1 MKKKILTYVAI
12 VLGFLVLSYAFVPQ
26 VLDGKIVNQSDI
38 SGWRGMAHELQE
50 WNSAHP
56 DNKTAWTGSM
66 FSGMPTAAIEPST
79 EGDWTQNLYK
89 LLMKGKRPANWL
101 FVSMLGAFLLLLS
114 LGVNPLIAAGGA
126 IAVTFCSYNMQIIQV
141 GHNTKMQAIAMM
153 PWVLAA
159 LIYSYRSAL
168 KEKCSGSLMGA
179 ALFGLAVS
187 FQVKANHPQISYYLA
202 IIIACYVIAQF
213 ISLIVSKAQMGKYIR
228 FFAISCM
235 LLMLGLVGIGTNSS
249 KLIPTLDYTPYSMR
263 GGSSSGE
270 TKGLSIDYATKG
282 WSYGVNELPN
292 LMIPNYNGGSSYTSP
307 GKDGEI
313 YDLLEQ
319 NYGAANANKAIENL
333 PGYVGATMYW
343 GPQRFTAGP
352 MYMGAITIFLF
363 LLGLFCCKGKERWW
377 LLAASIFAILLA
389 LGEHLMFF
397 TEFAFKYLPLYNKFR
412 TVSMALIV
420 LQVTLPVLGFIALDK
435 VVKEEI
441 SREEF
446 KKKGL
451 IALALTAGYC
461 LLCWLIPGIAGNFSS
476 PADAGLQDILAKA
489 LRADRAALLRSDA
502 LTSML
507 FILASYLLLVW
518 AYIPGSKPAK
528 DKAEEHRNGF
538 AAAGRKMI
546 AAAGICLLVFIN
558 MFSTGKRYLNSEHF
572 TTPKNFDAQ
581 FKQRPVDKQILA
593 DKDPS
598 YRVLDL
604 TVDIFNDSH
613 PSYWHKN
620 IGGYS
625 PAKLQ
630 LYQEYIDSHLA
641 GDISKLYNSLKGAKT
656 IEEAEAALPDLEA
669 LSKLNCRY
677 IIIGDDSALIY
688 PHAKGNAWFEGD
700 SAEVKMT
707 SYAPN
712 ELHYTYSSPVEQKL
726 VFSEVYYPNGWHLT
740 VDGDKELDIQLS
752 DEVLRSAV
760 VPAGEHELVMKF
772 TPSAYARGEFISR
785 VCSIVILLMIVVAA
799 IFGVI
804 YDKKHPNCT
813 VE

>member
-1 MKKKILTYVAI
+1 MKKKILTYIAI
-12 VLGFLVLSYAFVPQ
+12 VLGFLALSYAFVPQ

-38 SGWRGMAHELQE
+38 SGWKGMAHELQQ
-50 WNSAHP
+50 WNDTHP
-56 DNKTAWTGSM
+56 GDRAAWTGSM

-79 EGDWTQNLYK
+79 EGDWTQPLYN

-114 LGVNPLIAAGGA
+114 LGVNPITAAGGA

-141 GHNTKMQAIAMM
+141 GHNTKMQAIAML

-159 LIYSYRSAL
+159 LVYSYRSAIAGKWSRTL
-168 KEKCSGSLMGA
+168 LGG

-202 IIIACYVIAQF
+202 IIIVCYVLTVF
-213 ISLIVSKAQMGKYIR
+213 IWLLADRGRRAGIGR
-228 FFAISCM
+228 FFAVSFI
-235 LLMLGLVGIGTNSS
+235 LLALGLAGIGSNSS
-249 KLIPTLDYTPYSMR
+249 KLLPTIDYTPYSMR

-270 TKGLSIDYATKG
+270 TDGLDIDYATRG
-282 WSYGVNELPN
+282 WSYGIGELPN
-292 LMIPNYNGGSSYTSP
+292 LMIPNFNGGSSYTSP
-307 GKDGEI
+307 GRDGDV
-313 YDLLEQ
+313 YRLLERS
-319 NYGAANANKAIENL
+319 YGAVNAGKAVENL
-333 PGYVGATMYW
+333 PGYTGATMYW

-377 LLAASIFAILLA
+377 LLAASVFAILLA

-397 TEFAFKYLPLYNKFR
+397 TEIAFRWLPLYNKFR
-412 TVSMALIV
+412 TVSMALII
-420 LQVTLPVLGFIALDK
+420 LQFTLPMLGFIALDK

-451 IALALTAGYC
+451 AALVLSAGFC
-461 LLCWLIPGIAGNFSS
+461 LLCWLVPGVAGSFTNSL
-476 PADAGLQDILAKA
+476 DASLQDILAKA
-489 LRADRAALLRSDA
+489 VRADRISLMRSDA
-502 LTSML
+502 IGSFL
-507 FILASYLLLVW
+507 FILAAYLILVW
-518 AYIPGSKPAK
+518 AYLPGAKPAK
-528 DKAEEHRNGF
+528 DDAEAHRNGF
-538 AAAGRKMI
+538 AASGRKVL
-546 AAAGICLLVFIN
+546 AAIGICLLVLVN
-558 MFSTGKRYLNSEHF
+558 MFSTGKRYLNSGHF
-572 TTPKNFDAQ
+572 TTPRNFDAQ
-581 FKQRPVDKQILA
+581 FRQRPADKRILE

-641 GDISKLYNSLKGAKT
+641 GDISKLYDRLKAAKT
-656 IEEAEAALPDLEA
+656 IGEAEDSLPELES

-677 IIIGDDSALIY
+677 IIVGEDAVLRY
-688 PHAKGNAWFEGD
+688 PYARGNAWFEGD
-700 SAEVKMT
+700 SASVEMT
-707 SYAPN
+707 SYSPN
-712 ELHYTYSSPVEQKL
+712 ELRYRYRSPAGGKL
-726 VFSEVYYPNGWHLT
+726 VFSEVYYPEGWHLT
-740 VDGDKELDIQLS
+740 VDGKEELEISKS

-760 VPAGEHELVMKF
+760 VPAGEHELVMRF
-772 TPSAYARGEFISR
+772 APDSYARGEAVSR
-785 VCSIVILLMIVVAA
+785 ICSMLLILLALLAA
-799 IFGVI
+799 GFALVRGM
-804 YDKKHPNCT
+804 KKEGT
-813 VE
+813 ETA